1 MLQTALNLHWNLNKD
16 DCILKKAGITSGFF
30 LSLIPQHRFITFVK
44 KGMKPSLLLL
54 SCLLSLSLTAQTYRT
69 VRGQLKDSITR
80 EPIVMASVKNNVSGV
95 TVMTNSKGLF
105 SLPVAPGQL
114 LSFAAVGYH
123 FDTVF
128 YTGTWLLKDTLQL
141 ELSSLVVTS
150 LGNVTVSARG
160 LSLLSRYQL
169 DSIQRHN
176 DFFQAAGAAPLPTLS
191 KANSGAG
198 IALNIDRFSKRE
210 KRKRNAISFFNENE
224 MEAYINY
231 RYTPELVMKYTGF
244 KDEKLEEF
252 MGKSRPSWEWLRKH
266 PTEVDMSYYINE
278 QLKKY
283 PPAK

>member
-1 MLQTALNLHWNLNKD
+1 M
-16 DCILKKAGITSGFF
+16 
-30 LSLIPQHRFITFVK
+30 RTF
-44 KGMKPSLLLL
+44 LLLL
-54 SCLLSLSLTAQTYRT
+54 CCLLSLSLTAQTYRT
-69 VRGQLKDSITR
+69 VRGQLKDSATR

-95 TVMTNSKGLF
+95 TVMTNSKGIF

-114 LSFAAVGYH
+114 ISFAAVGYH

-141 ELSSLVVTS
+141 ELSSLVMTS

-160 LSLLSRYQL
+160 LSRYQL
-169 DSIQRHN
+169 DSIQRHK
-176 DFFQAAGAAPLPTLS
+176 DFFQAMGASPLPTLS
-191 KANSGAG
+191 QANSGAG

-210 KRKRNAISFFNENE
+210 KRKRNAISFFNDNE

-231 RYTPELVMKYTGF
+231 RYTPELVMKYTGL
-244 KDEKLEEF
+244 KDEKLEVF

-266 PTEVDMSYYINE
+266 PTETDMAYYINE